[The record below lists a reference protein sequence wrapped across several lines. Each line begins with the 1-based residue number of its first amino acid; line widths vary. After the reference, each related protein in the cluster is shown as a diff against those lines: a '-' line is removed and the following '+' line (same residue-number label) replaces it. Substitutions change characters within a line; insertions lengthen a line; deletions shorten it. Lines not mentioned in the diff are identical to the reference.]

1 MRAVLL
7 ALTLGIVTPAVAG
20 DGDFGALPPGPG
32 REEVFALCDACHSI
46 KLVTQQGLDRD
57 AWDETL
63 DYMTA
68 EQGMPELEPDERKL
82 ILDYLT
88 RNIGPDS
95 RR

>member
-7 ALTLGIVTPAVAG
+7 VLLLAMVAPAVAG
-20 DGDFGALPPGPG
+20 DGDFGGLPPGPG

-57 AWDETL
+57 GWDETL

-68 EQGMPELEPDERKL
+68 EQGMPELEPGERKL
-82 ILDYLT
+82 ILDYLAK
-88 RNIGPDS
+88 NIGPDS

>member
-1 MRAVLL
+1 MRTFLL
-7 ALTLGIVTPAVAG
+7 ALVLGIVPPAFAG
-20 DGDFGALPPGPG
+20 NDDFGGLPPGPG
-32 REEVFALCDACHSI
+32 QEEVFILCDACHSI

-68 EQGMPELEPDERKL
+68 EQGMPELEPDERRL
-82 ILDYLT
+82 ILDYLAK
-88 RNIGPDS
+88 NIGPDS